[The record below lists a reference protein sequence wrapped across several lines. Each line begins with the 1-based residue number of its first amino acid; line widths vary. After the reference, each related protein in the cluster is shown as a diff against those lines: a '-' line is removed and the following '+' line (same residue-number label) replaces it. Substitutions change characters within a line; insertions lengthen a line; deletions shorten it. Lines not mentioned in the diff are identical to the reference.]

1 VIVVVVVKDIN
12 WDMNSFL
19 YRRYV
24 YHTHQVVHYKWRGCR
39 FKTRFKAKYFSKA
52 LRWLSTFWYCI
63 RCCRYCESSWEMTLS
78 INFLLVSL
86 PSTIKSWS
94 AGRNDYKGIK
104 PTWSENA
111 LPLRFNTFDLSS
123 NYRHLFVS
131 LIFYKFGINKKTL
144 HRV

>member
-1 VIVVVVVKDIN
+1 MTFVNYLNRFLRSGDRVVMVVKDGIN

-19 YRRYV
+19 YLCLPPIKLFIINGEG
-24 YHTHQVVHYKWRGCR
+24 VV

-86 PSTIKSWS
+86 LQQSNPICR
-94 AGRNDYKGIK
+94 RNDYQGNKTDMVWKFVVSFAI
-104 PTWSENA
+104 A
-111 LPLRFNTFDLSS
+111 L
-123 NYRHLFVS
+123 
-131 LIFYKFGINKKTL
+131 
-144 HRV
+144 